1 MTPRPRTIDDAAI
14 LEAAGR
20 IVSRQGP
27 AKFTLADIAGEVG
40 LSAATLVQRF
50 GSKRGLMLALAGSAR
65 DSVEACFDVVRASNP
80 SPLAAVLAAATEMT
94 RYVTSPEEMSN
105 HLAFLQTDLS
115 DPEFYAV
122 MLENSRRI
130 VAGYRRLLDEAVAAR
145 EVVPCDTARLARAV
159 DAVAGGSLIGWAV
172 YREGTAEAW
181 VRTDLH
187 TLLDPYRPRVR
198 TRTSSRSLRAESKHV
213 SKRRVPGD
221 GG

>member
-1 MTPRPRTIDDAAI
+1 MTPRPRTVDDPAI

-20 IVSRQGP
+20 IISRQGP
-27 AKFTLADIAGEVG
+27 TKFTLADVASEVG

-50 GSKRGLMLALAGSAR
+50 GSKRGLMLALACSAR
-65 DSVEACFDVVRASNP
+65 DSVEACFRLVRASNP
-80 SPLAAVLAAATEMT
+80 SPLAAVLAAGTEMT
-94 RYVTSPEEMSN
+94 RYVNSPEEMSN

-130 VAGYRRLLDEAVAAR
+130 VAGYRSLLDEAVAAR
-145 EVVPCDTARLARAV
+145 ELVPCDTARLARAV

-172 YREGTAEAW
+172 YREGAAETW

-187 TLLDPYRPRVR
+187 TLLDPYRPKAR
-198 TRTSSRSLRAESKHV
+198 TRALSRSSRARSKKAA
-213 SKRRVPGD
+213 KRR
-221 GG
+221 